1 MQENLKK
8 FKASRKLHKGRATSL
23 RKSTKNLMCNKG
35 SRTLIKNNA
44 EKIRELLGTLGKI
57 QNQILEVVS
66 ELDKP
71 EEGEEAEDWLQQVLA
86 ENHELL
92 ELVDDHLADRADETP
107 SVALSMAGS
116 DAPSEE
122 SEDSLMRREV
132 QEEASSA
139 KQRLEAQLAQWE
151 LLISQLSVATR
162 QENPQEE
169 LDEMMKRLDAMTW
182 SVNGSWA
189 KVLQL
194 CSTQEA
200 VDLREEIYFVRDNYR
215 RCQKRVGPA
224 LKPLPEGMDSGKEKT
239 QSKDWA
245 RISPNRPKDMVRE
258 YLMTA
263 GLDLD
268 KDGAKILVKQMVSKL
283 PRDERGKWEDNA
295 CELPRIGLP
304 DYTQWLERRVRFHR
318 KMLQQDKRAQ
328 PGPPGQRYA
337 RYASSSSADSSNKGQ
352 GKAKS
357 AHTAQAAKDRTQP
370 ATPTPTPCSN
380 CHEPGHNIQKC
391 DKMRVA
397 EAQLC
402 FNCLSKGHQ
411 ARLCRRSTFCSVT
424 DNGRRHHPL
433 VHSERRN
440 EQSEVGGAPAATVAT
455 VATAAISPNRR
466 PIAFSMLKATLM
478 GHNGMSSEALVF
490 VDPGSDVTLVSSKLR
505 KALQLKKGRSS
516 VSVPL
521 STVGG
526 EKWTV
531 RMAEYQLR
539 IRSHLS
545 CSGRVFPL
553 VATEI
558 EGRKLTN
565 ELTGAQW
572 TIINDRYPHL
582 RDLPLQDV
590 GGEPDLLLGLDH
602 VELLAP
608 REVRMGRQG
617 EPIAEKNLLG
627 WAAKGPI
634 VGRASSPAG
643 IADSQGTVS
652 VHFLMAEEEHRL
664 AHRFFDGEA
673 LGTEVKPQPLWSNED
688 QVVLGH
694 LEKNIQKLDGQ
705 PGSMTPGGAVG
716 KQLASGRTEM
726 DALETE
732 AL

>member
-1 MQENLKK
+1 
-8 FKASRKLHKGRATSL
+8 
-23 RKSTKNLMCNKG
+23 
-35 SRTLIKNNA
+35 
-44 EKIRELLGTLGKI
+44 
-57 QNQILEVVS
+57 
-66 ELDKP
+66 
-71 EEGEEAEDWLQQVLA
+71 
-86 ENHELL
+86 
-92 ELVDDHLADRADETP
+92 
-107 SVALSMAGS
+107 
-116 DAPSEE
+116 
-122 SEDSLMRREV
+122 
-132 QEEASSA
+132 
-139 KQRLEAQLAQWE
+139 
-151 LLISQLSVATR
+151 
-162 QENPQEE
+162 
-169 LDEMMKRLDAMTW
+169 
-182 SVNGSWA
+182 
-189 KVLQL
+189 
-194 CSTQEA
+194 
-200 VDLREEIYFVRDNYR
+200 
-215 RCQKRVGPA
+215 
-224 LKPLPEGMDSGKEKT
+224 
-239 QSKDWA
+239 
-245 RISPNRPKDMVRE
+245 
-258 YLMTA
+258 
-263 GLDLD
+263 
-268 KDGAKILVKQMVSKL
+268 
-283 PRDERGKWEDNA
+283 
-295 CELPRIGLP
+295 
-304 DYTQWLERRVRFHR
+304 
-318 KMLQQDKRAQ
+318 
-328 PGPPGQRYA
+328 
-337 RYASSSSADSSNKGQ
+337 
-352 GKAKS
+352 
-357 AHTAQAAKDRTQP
+357 
-370 ATPTPTPCSN
+370 
-380 CHEPGHNIQKC
+380 
-391 DKMRVA
+391 MRVA

-705 PGSMTPGGAVG
+705 PGSMVKLPWRPQVEQLGSNLPQAEQRWMRLRQRLSRDSGFKEHYEGAIQRILTEGFAREIYTWVKLFKCMVG
-716 KQLASGRTEM
+716 YIARLSPEIASRC
-726 DALETE
+726 
-732 AL
+732 